1 MGMIRRAERDDLDA
15 IRKIFRSASL
25 ANEGDR
31 EALLAHPEA
40 LEFSADAVAAGHV
53 RVAVDGGAVV
63 GFATITPSAD
73 AWELD
78 DLFVA
83 PAHMRR
89 GVATAL
95 VRHLL
100 AEADVAAIEVTANPH
115 AMAFYRSVGFVD
127 DGVAQTRFGPAPRMR
142 LSVAGAATP

>member
-1 MGMIRRAERDDLDA
+1 MIRRAERDDIDA
-15 IRKIFRSASL
+15 VRAIFRSASL

-31 EALLAHPEA
+31 EALLAHPET
-40 LEFSADAVAAGHV
+40 LEFPEDAVVDGRV
-53 RVAVDGGAVV
+53 RVAVDDGAVV
-63 GFATITPSAD
+63 GFATITPNAD

-83 PAHMRR
+83 PTHMRR
-89 GVATAL
+89 GFATAL

-142 LSVAGAATP
+142 LSVAGAAAP

>member
-1 MGMIRRAERDDLDA
+1 MIRRADRDDLAA
-15 IRKIFRSASL
+15 IREIFRAASL
-25 ANEGDR
+25 TNEGDR
-31 EALLAHPEA
+31 AALMAHPEV
-40 LEFSADAVAAGHV
+40 LEFPADAVLDGRV
-53 RVAVDGGAVV
+53 RVAVDEGVVV
-63 GFATITPSAD
+63 GFATLTAGAA

-100 AEADVAAIEVTANPH
+100 ADADVATIAVTANPH

-127 DGVAQTRFGPAPRMR
+127 DGVAQTRFGPATRMR
-142 LSVAGAATP
+142 LTGGGAAAP

>member
-1 MGMIRRAERDDLDA
+1 MGMIRRADPDDLAA
-15 IRKIFRSASL
+15 IRKIFRAASL

-31 EALLAHPEA
+31 EALLAHPEV
-40 LEFSADAVAAGHV
+40 LEFPEDAVLDGRV
-53 RVAVDGGAVV
+53 RVAVDEGVVV
-63 GFATITPSAD
+63 GFATLSTGPD

-89 GVATAL
+89 GYATAL

-100 AEADVAAIEVTANPH
+100 AEPDVAAIAVTANPH

-127 DGVAQTRFGPAPRMR
+127 DGVAQTRFGPASRMR
-142 LSVAGAATP
+142 LTVGGAAAP